1 MEVYDKQ
8 KRVRA
13 AGTVQMKYED
23 LRTLDQIE
31 VYEGQ
36 KVVWSAG
43 TVQMK
48 RNDEVMEKKFFFGKK
63 KLLRPGR
70 GNIIVPRLIG
80 LNIHGSRSEVNLGAV
95 FIY

>member
-1 MEVYDKQ
+1 
-8 KRVRA
+8 
-13 AGTVQMKYED
+13 MKYED

-31 VYEGQ
+31 VCERQ

-48 RNDEVMEKKFFFGKK
+48 RNDEIKEKSFFGGK

-70 GNIIVPRLIG
+70 GNIIVPRVIG
-80 LNIHGSRSEVNLGAV
+80 LNISGSRSEVNLGAM

>member
-1 MEVYDKQ
+1 MELYGKQ

-13 AGTVQMKYED
+13 AGTVQMKYKD

-43 TVQMK
+43 KVQMK
-48 RNDEVMEKKFFFGKK
+48 RNDEIIEKKFFFGK

-80 LNIHGSRSEVNLGAV
+80 LNIHGTRSEVNLGAV